1 MPAVLRGRSVWPR
14 EDAVFIQIID
24 FQSRRFEEGAK
35 YVDEWKSATEGKRT
49 AKRSV
54 VCKDRDNPD
63 RYLNIVW
70 FDSYE
75 DAMRNSELPET
86 QQLAEQLG
94 KLSDEAPIFRNL
106 EVIEEWQD

>member
-1 MPAVLRGRSVWPR
+1 
-14 EDAVFIQIID
+14 VFVQIIE
-24 FQSRRFEEGAK
+24 FNTKRFAEGSQHVA
-35 YVDEWKSATEGKRT
+35 DWRTATEGKRT

-63 RYLNIVW
+63 RYLNMVF

-86 QQLAEQLG
+86 QRLAEQLS
-94 KLSDEAPIFRNL
+94 KLADGPAVFRNL
-106 EVIEEWQD
+106 EVIDEWQD

>member
-1 MPAVLRGRSVWPR
+1 VPQGAQRYRG
-14 EDAVFIQIID
+14 EDAVFLQIID
-24 FQSRRFEEGAK
+24 FQSRRYEEGAK
-35 YVDEWKSATEGKRT
+35 HVEDWKAATKGKRT

-94 KLSDEAPIFRNL
+94 KLSDEPAIFRNL
-106 EVIEEWQD
+106 DVVDEWQD

>member
-1 MPAVLRGRSVWPR
+1 M
-14 EDAVFIQIID
+14 FIQIID
-24 FQSRRFEEGAK
+24 FQSRRFEEGTK
-35 YVDEWKSATEGKRT
+35 HVDEWKSATEGKRT
-49 AKRSV
+49 ARRSV

-94 KLSDEAPIFRNL
+94 KLSDEPPTFRNL
-106 EVIEEWQD
+106 EVVEEWQD

>member
-1 MPAVLRGRSVWPR
+1 M
-14 EDAVFIQIID
+14 FIQIID
-24 FQSRRFEEGAK
+24 FQSRRFEEGTK
-35 YVDEWKSATEGKRT
+35 HVDEWKAATEGKRT

-86 QQLAEQLG
+86 SQLAEQLG
-94 KLSDEAPIFRNL
+94 KLSDGEPIFRNL